1 MMGKWSEEVADF
13 LDDIEKDNRIAPRDQ
28 GVIPTELELLR
39 LKIAILELEVDAK
52 VQQDRLRD
60 QFATA
65 VLQGL
70 CAQSQ
75 VHAMSHRP
83 EDTASKAYRLADAML
98 AAREK

>member
-1 MMGKWSEEVADF
+1 MMSKWSEKVGEL
-13 LDDIEKDNRIAPRDQ
+13 LDDIEKDNRIA
-28 GVIPTELELLR
+28 
-39 LKIAILELEVDAK
+39 
-52 VQQDRLRD
+52 LRD

-98 AAREK
+98 AQREAGQ